1 MIEVPVLKYLKFG
14 WRKNHEFHT
23 STIAQNKLMSKLMIQ
38 TVNMYGLSYS
48 DKILEEVENV
58 N

>member
-1 MIEVPVLKYLKFG
+1 
-14 WRKNHEFHT
+14 
-23 STIAQNKLMSKLMIQ
+23 MSKLMIQ

-58 N
+58 NWPLNGE